1 MLFNSYTFIFLFLP
15 IVLGGY
21 ALACRIGTRAGM
33 AWLVVA
39 SLFFYGWWN
48 PVYLWLILGSVGV
61 NYFFGCALTNRPTKR
76 LLALGVCLN
85 HGLIGYFKYAGFFG
99 DNMYSSAT
107 GIPFE
112 FGDILLPLGIS
123 FFTFQQIAYLV
134 DSYQGRTVRHGWLE
148 YILYVT
154 FFPQLI
160 AGPIVHQAEILPQFL
175 NKLPGIKARHL
186 AIGATIFIIG
196 LFKKVVIADNLA
208 FYVTPMFDA
217 AARGEVITFLEAWG
231 GSLAYTFQLYFDF
244 SGYSDM
250 AIGLARMFGVT
261 LPINFNSP
269 YKATSI
275 IDFWRRWHLTL
286 SRFLRDYLYIPLGG
300 NNRGN
305 ARRYAN
311 LLIVMLLGGLWHG
324 AGWTFIFWGGL
335 HGFYLIIN
343 HLWRAIKRRVGLD
356 NKKSNPFAKSASWSL
371 TFLSVVIG
379 WVFFRSASWD
389 AATNILHAMTGLD
402 GRLLVTVGYVPILEP
417 LSFIIGPL
425 NVTETVLPYFQ
436 GREQLAWIGGCLFL
450 ALALPNTQEWMSRY
464 IPSLKKPIL
473 LGFVPRFVLWRPT
486 PIWALI
492 SITLLSLSIVFAL
505 QPSEFLYY
513 QF

>member
-85 HGLIGYFKYAGFFG
+85 LGLIGYFKYAGFFG
-99 DNMYSSAT
+99 DMYSSAT